1 MVLIVEALDESV
13 GKTFWKFIEDG
24 GYKLREKSA
33 GENQFYRFTSPT
45 DLSFPKMI
53 ELFSRKP
60 INFELNYDNGLT
72 PIYIEENIVS
82 LSAILLDDD
91 YYDLLIKGNITVDG
105 YSVIQIETIILFKVK
120 AWLDLKS
127 KKESGEHIDSRNI
140 KKHKNDIFRLLVNIT
155 PSIRLNLS
163 KEIQDDVHKFIEQI
177 IDDKPDLKGLGIR
190 GASFEELMK
199 ILCFIYSFAS

>member
-1 MVLIVEALDESV
+1 
-13 GKTFWKFIEDG
+13 
-24 GYKLREKSA
+24 
-33 GENQFYRFTSPT
+33 
-45 DLSFPKMI
+45 MI

-72 PIYIEENIVS
+72 PIHIEENIVS

-105 YSVIQIETIILFKVK
+105 YSVIQIETVILFKVK

-177 IDDKPDLKGLGIR
+177 IDAKPDLKGLGIR

-199 ILCFIYSFAS
+199 IFENIYLGTS